1 MVGNLDITDG
11 TGRTVALTEEVQGD
25 DVEEDNATV
34 RGRPFRNWTEYKLSV
49 LRDDDLPAKHPRPS
63 KAHLQYRS
71 SASEPASQ
79 ESHSQQ
85 PKPVS
90 QTTAI
95 YLRGHQGQGTTRK
108 NLQSSK
114 TTLRSYIASRHQAQA
129 LKFEMARRVS
139 ERHRH
144 RFQRCLRSE
153 NRMHHE
159 EIYRER
165 SEASRR
171 PILDRS
177 RESRLA
183 NIVRRQGT
191 VERQMARI
199 RRQGSIETSRRDEQ
213 EHRQYNDQVSRRY
226 TWKL

>member
-1 MVGNLDITDG
+1 MEQVVPLRSQRRCRATTSKKITLLSGADLSEIG
-11 TGRTVALTEEVQGD
+11 QNINSQFFETMTFRQSIPGR
-25 DVEEDNATV
+25 
-34 RGRPFRNWTEYKLSV
+34 RRPIFNIDHL
-49 LRDDDLPAKHPRPS
+49 LQNLPARNLILS
-63 KAHLQYRS
+63 N
-71 SASEPASQ
+71 
-79 ESHSQQ
+79 

-95 YLRGHQGQGTTRK
+95 YLRGHQGQGTMRK

-114 TTLRSYIASRHQAQA
+114 TMLPSYIASRHQAQA
-129 LKFEMARRVS
+129 LKFEMARRVL
-139 ERHRH
+139 ERHRD

-153 NRMHHE
+153 NRMYHE

-183 NIVRRQGT
+183 NIVRKQGT

-199 RRQGSIETSRRDEQ
+199 RRQGSIEMSRRDEQ
-213 EHRQYNDQVSRRY
+213 EHRQYNDQGSRIY